1 MLDINITRVDSGKKQ
16 LLGAFDLS
24 LEAGEL
30 VAVIGENGAG
40 KSTLLNTLAGEL
52 NYQGQ
57 IALNARDLRN
67 WDPLRLAPVRAVME
81 QKLMA
86 PFGLTVHE
94 LVAMGRYWSKESDHK
109 AEQRALQWLNRL
121 DAAQFADRTM
131 DTLSGGEQQRAHLAR
146 CFCQLDTEVP
156 GEQLLLLD
164 EPTSA
169 LDIYHQHSVLHELK
183 RFTGRG
189 NLAIAVMHDL
199 NLASLYAN
207 KIILL
212 ANGELKQYAD
222 PETVFCASVLENTYC
237 TPVHVSTH
245 PSILKPMI
253 FTEPRH

>member
-1 MLDINITRVDSGKKQ
+1 MLDINVNHVNSGAKQ
-16 LLGAFDLS
+16 LLGGFDLS

-52 NYQGQ
+52 DYQGQ
-57 IALNARDLRN
+57 IALNARELSN
-67 WDPLRLAPVRAVME
+67 WKPLSLAPVRAVME

-94 LVAMGRYWSKESDHK
+94 LVAMGRYWSKESDHQ
-109 AEQRALQWLNRL
+109 AEQRALSWLERL
-121 DAAQFADRTM
+121 DAGQFADRTM

-146 CFCQLDTEVP
+146 CFCQLDIELP

-183 RFTGRG
+183 RFTARG

-199 NLASLYAN
+199 NLASLYAD

-212 ANGELKQYAD
+212 ANGELQQYAD
-222 PETVFCASVLENTYC
+222 PETVFCASVLEHTYR
-237 TPVHVSTH
+237 TPVHVSPH